1 MDESK
6 LELKVG
12 ALLLA
17 ALLGSLGLLSLMGEL
32 SFGSDAG
39 LKVDWGH
46 TGNVVKGAPV
56 KIAGVS
62 IGRVESINLLA
73 TRRDPQGERCS
84 RNRGSLC
91 RRETDRGHGGPRSIG
106 VE

>member
-17 ALLGSLGLLSLMGEL
+17 ALLGTLGLLSLMGEL
-32 SFGSDAG
+32 SFGSHAT
-39 LKVDWGH
+39 LKVDWSH

-56 KIAGVS
+56 KIAGVGV
-62 IGRVESINLLA
+62 GRVEHINLLA
-73 TRRDPQGERCS
+73 TRRD
-84 RNRGSLC
+84 
-91 RRETDRGHGGPRSIG
+91 
-106 VE
+106 